1 MLSAYGL
8 IPVCRG
14 VYIHY
19 FKINPPHFLLSPLFW
34 KLSQLSGQDQRN
46 GKHTVD
52 YHPSPSQLISKIHP
66 LIFLRTPKG
75 FISSKS
81 LFNLFFFLHS
91 SWTAFIF
98 SWVERGQDYGVE
110 KITKIKPMR
119 VVVTSFDKFDHLF
132 NLYTF
137 GLCFVVQ

>member
-1 MLSAYGL
+1 M
-8 IPVCRG
+8 CRG
-14 VYIHY
+14 VCIHY
-19 FKINPPHFLLSPLFW
+19 FKINPHIFWCPLFSENYLTLQVRIN
-34 KLSQLSGQDQRN
+34 KTVN
-46 GKHTVD
+46 KHTVD